1 MKWLIISLKSR
12 KILNMMKD
20 NAKPIKYG
28 INKTKRNPLDEFICS
43 ECGFTC
49 HNLMGY
55 DNEKSDYYEVEPNY
69 CPNCGIAIAKKLKH
83 YI

>member
-20 NAKPIKYG
+20 NAKLIKYG
-28 INKTKRNPLDEFICS
+28 INKTNRNPLDEFICS

-49 HNLMGY
+49 HNLMSY
-55 DNEKSDYYEVEPNY
+55 DNEKSDYYEVEPNF
-69 CPNCGIAIAKKLKH
+69 CPNCGIAIAKN
-83 YI
+83 

>member
-20 NAKPIKYG
+20 NAKLIKYG
-28 INKTKRNPLDEFICS
+28 INKTNRNPLDEFICS

-55 DNEKSDYYEVEPNY
+55 DN
-69 CPNCGIAIAKKLKH
+69 
-83 YI
+83 

>member
-20 NAKPIKYG
+20 NAKLIKYG

-43 ECGFTC
+43 ECGVGSLVIT
-49 HNLMGY
+49 LWAM
-55 DNEKSDYYEVEPNY
+55 
-69 CPNCGIAIAKKLKH
+69 ITKKATIMK
-83 YI
+83 